1 MENIR
6 KIIFDQILQSVSALA
21 FTVKKGQYLRVID
34 IEGKQVGDL
43 AIFNEH
49 DHTEKLNTAYTRS
62 NAGKPSEGGKSLF
75 RELQMYFRLQGV
87 TAGHKVMSS
96 VRRPMM
102 TITAD
107 TPVPGGIHD
116 LCQKTCTNYAYERE
130 EDREPKHPYP
140 EMGCLELLEEV
151 LKPYDIA
158 KGNIPNTFN
167 IFMNVPYDVN
177 SGMFICIEPVSR
189 PGDYIE
195 FKAEMDCLCG
205 LTACP
210 MGSCAPPSVG
220 IAKPL
225 QVQIL
230 ED

>member
-1 MENIR
+1 MR
-6 KIIFDQILQSVSALA
+6 MKKVIFNKVVEPASALA
-21 FTVKKGQYLRVID
+21 FTVKKEQYLRVID

-43 AIFNEH
+43 VIFNEY
-49 DHTEKLNTAYTRS
+49 DYAEKLSTAYTRS
-62 NAGKPSEGGKSLF
+62 NAGRPSGGGETLF
-75 RELQMYFRLQGV
+75 RDLQMYFRLQGV
-87 TAGHKVMSS
+87 TTGHKVMSS
-96 VRRPMM
+96 IRRPMM

-107 TPVPGGIHD
+107 TPVPGGVHD

-130 EDREPKHPYP
+130 EGRGPKHPYP
-140 EMGCLELLEEV
+140 EIGCLELLEGV
-151 LKPYDIA
+151 LKPYGIA

-167 IFMNVPYDVN
+167 IFMNIPYDVN
-177 SGMFICIEPVSR
+177 LGMFVCIEPVSK

-195 FKAEMDCLCG
+195 FKAEMDCLCA

-225 QVQIL
+225 EVQIL
-230 ED
+230 EE